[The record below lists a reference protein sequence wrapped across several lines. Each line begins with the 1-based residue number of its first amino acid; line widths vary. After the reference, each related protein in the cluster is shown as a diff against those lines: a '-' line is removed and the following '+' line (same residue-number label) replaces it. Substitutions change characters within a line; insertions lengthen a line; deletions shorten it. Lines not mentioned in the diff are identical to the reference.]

1 MSLKKIKRFFFV
13 QNEIRKILSLP
24 KEKSEVALRSLAQ
37 ELGCTLSST
46 YYESGKHLTEE
57 VIRRIQEAART
68 YRESYLW
75 LIAVIAAFASLASAI
90 AAWCAVSL
98 NK

>member
-1 MSLKKIKRFFFV
+1 MSLKKFKGFFFV
-13 QNEIRKILSLP
+13 QNEIRRILSLP
-24 KEKSEVALRSLAQ
+24 KKESEVALRSLAQ

-46 YYESGKHLTEE
+46 YYGSGKHLTEE

-75 LIAVIAAFASLASAI
+75 LIAVVAAFASLASAI
-90 AAWCAVSL
+90 AAWYAVSL
-98 NK
+98 IK